1 MALKNV
7 NCGCTAC
14 ILRQNKLWI
23 WGSVEECKL
32 RVLEKQT
39 APVKMFGPYGKE
51 EFRWSLL
58 SSICHLQDDGSNVHH
73 DFDLKCD
80 ATFGVCST
88 TTSEVQSI
96 VNSEV
101 PFFLERLVLDD
112 VAVLSSGREA
122 EVWGVGA
129 IFMWRNTT
137 VETAVWQWRPSDWPL
152 FCNVPHLC
160 DTVVQTKVKAAWL
173 VTFPPLAQ
181 PCLISLKLSSALCLV
196 NKQPRCTLST
206 SVSFSYLVSVGALF
220 CFSLFFPPCQWSCP
234 PNLLCVSNRPL
245 KKRGEGLHGPPGVC
259 FQCRGLCIQ

>member
-14 ILRQNKLWI
+14 ILKQNKLWI

-39 APVKMFGPYGKE
+39 APVKMFGRYGKE

-80 ATFGVCST
+80 ATFGVCLT

-101 PFFLERLVLDD
+101 PFFGKARPWRRGSAFIWKGGWSLRSWRHLYVAEHNSKDCS
-112 VAVLSSGREA
+112 VAV
-122 EVWGVGA
+122 
-129 IFMWRNTT
+129 
-137 VETAVWQWRPSDWPL
+137 TAVWLAPL
-152 FCNVPHLC
+152 CNVPHLC